1 MKTVPRLK
9 KSHEYEIN
17 GYLITVVVD
26 AADPREYAQTHIRA
40 LMDHRCS
47 VDNAVACAMLAVIKE
62 RLTA

>member
-40 LMDHRCS
+40 LLGS
-47 VDNAVACAMLAVIKE
+47 APVDNAVACAMLAVIKE
-62 RLTA
+62 RQAA